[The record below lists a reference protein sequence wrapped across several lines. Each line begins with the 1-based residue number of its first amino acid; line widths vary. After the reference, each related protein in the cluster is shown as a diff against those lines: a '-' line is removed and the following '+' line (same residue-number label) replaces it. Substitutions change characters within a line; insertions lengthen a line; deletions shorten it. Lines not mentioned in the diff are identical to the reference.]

1 MRPKPPTSV
10 WDQAVKSQ
18 GWWVPC
24 GHKIMGLSR
33 LSLHKMA
40 TAPHKANFFDLFAGR
55 IRRGTPRR
63 EAPRRGWHH
72 WCAPQ
77 GESVPIPVPSGVP
90 RRKIQSSHFQIWYA
104 LEIKHGN
111 HGASPISF
119 DDFPNIYMPWSR
131 ISQPCLMT
139 LEGIHLQVW
148 NAPLPR
154 LITGGSSTGMHPR
167 MAPQPLSECCCRR
180 SCPGSGV
187 CVTLFLSRRPQKSH
201 WTYTPCWLARI
212 IRYIYTHKWLIY
224 GWL

>member
-119 DDFPNIYMPWSR
+119 DDFLNIYMLWSR

-139 LEGIHLQVW
+139 LEGIHLQIW
-148 NAPLPR
+148 NVPLPR
-154 LITGGSSTGMHPR
+154 LITGWLLHRYASQNGSPAAVR
-167 MAPQPLSECCCRR
+167 MLLQAILR
-180 SCPGSGV
+180 
-187 CVTLFLSRRPQKSH
+187 CVWGLRHSLFLPRRPQKSH

-212 IRYIYTHKWLIY
+212 ILYIHKWLIY